1 MEMRAKAPVA
11 NVVSIGGAITEG
23 VINGINE
30 VCEFRKYSPPHGG
43 GVAAPG
49 KKMSR
54 SNRSGADGVVA
65 QHAGFGMYS
74 R

>member
-43 GVAAPG
+43 GCP
-49 KKMSR
+49 
-54 SNRSGADGVVA
+54 SNGPTMTVPTVEWEAWA
-65 QHAGFGMYS
+65 KYFENGMPN
-74 R
+74 RE